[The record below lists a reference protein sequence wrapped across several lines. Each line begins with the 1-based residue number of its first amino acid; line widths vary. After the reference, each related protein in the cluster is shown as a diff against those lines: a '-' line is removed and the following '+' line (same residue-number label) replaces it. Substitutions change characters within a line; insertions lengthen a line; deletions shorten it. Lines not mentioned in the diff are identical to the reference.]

1 MFSLVVCNTNE
12 VKSPLATL
20 DPRSRAA
27 PGLTASKCLC
37 SEFESLLISV
47 SSYFLHGLL
56 VYEIIPAS
64 SARFPWLNIQSRDR
78 SPPRFKVLSHLL
90 LGEKETYFF
99 SLFNC
104 QLLQQK
110 ARTFNSTFCAVATVP
125 QKLRYRSGGKTIV

>member
-64 SARFPWLNIQSRDR
+64 SARFPCLNIQSRDR

-90 LGEKETYFF
+90 LGEKKRVSFPYLIVNTTTKKYKF
-99 SLFNC
+99 LI
-104 QLLQQK
+104 L
-110 ARTFNSTFCAVATVP
+110 TFCAVATVP
-125 QKLRYRSGGKTIV
+125 QKLRYRSGGAPIV